1 MPVDGLTIHS
11 RTGEAADTQATHDKR
26 VVNV

>member
-1 MPVDGLTIHS
+1 MLVDGLTI
-11 RTGEAADTQATHDKR
+11 RPRVGEAADTQATNDKR